1 MEYFA
6 SPDVSWYR
14 IIYFQ
19 ALIVVPVFLME
30 ATAIDFV
37 RLKKNLGS
45 KLSEVVI
52 PNISIART
60 EVKTAFT
67 L

>member
-37 RLKKNLGS
+37 RLKKFLAAS
-45 KLSEVVI
+45 FLRWLF
-52 PNISIART
+52 PT
-60 EVKTAFT
+60 F